1 VESKAGVRMISSRQ
15 VLIALAAATIAM
27 LAAGTASAQDQQAIV
42 EKLVQMNKKALDDY
56 DTLDWDAAKKTLLDA
71 LMTGKKAGLD
81 NHPVMARTY
90 VHLGAVYIGLKNRDK
105 AIQSFARALEID
117 PAIQLSKGIATSEVN
132 AAFNEAK
139 RNGGGSAGGGG
150 DSTASPAKRR
160 RGPAMEGDEP
170 PPARRSAPAA
180 SQDDDGRE
188 PDLPVRIQALDCPS
202 PDEAIL
208 EKAVTLRCAL
218 APSLSQ
224 VAKVVLNYREPGGE
238 EYVEVVMTKSPKGWY
253 QGKVPKKAVTGK
265 SLSFFYAGQNAA
277 GKTVVENGSKDSPN
291 IMLLMEEESYREY
304 MAKKKKGGGGAT
316 GEDIENPLEEQEG
329 PYKSKLKL
337 GTVDKAREG
346 LDVRFG
352 KRKWWFGLGAGSG
365 FGYAKGNGLEAVN
378 MSPDQDFHNLASVF
392 VAGGAWAGLG
402 HLVPEVGL
410 SLSPNLAIAIQGR
423 IQYIPQPAEFARYSA
438 KGAYA
443 VMAKFIAYTK
453 QARIRFFG
461 AALAGGGDGFR
472 FVVYPV
478 QDMPPPGKENLLNFK
493 DTIRGGPGVGGLG
506 AGVYYEAGKNVS
518 IVLEADGL
526 AGFPIFSFVADV
538 NLSMQFNFY
547 GGGGGD
553 GKIDP
558 NSSAGR
564 KLGEDTE

>member
-1 VESKAGVRMISSRQ
+1 VESKAAARMIPSRH
-15 VLIALAAATIAM
+15 VLIAVAAATLAM
-27 LAAGTASAQDQQAIV
+27 LGARTASAQDQQATV

-105 AIQSFARALEID
+105 AIQSFARAIEID
-117 PAIQLSKGIATSEVN
+117 PAIQLSKGIATAEVN
-132 AAFNEAK
+132 DAFNEAK
-139 RNGGGSAGGGG
+139 RKGGGTASGGGE
-150 DSTASPAKRR
+150 SSPPPAKRR

-170 PPARRSAPAA
+170 PPARKSAPVA

-188 PDLPVRIQALDCPS
+188 PDLPVRIQALDCPV

-218 APSLSQ
+218 APALSQ
-224 VAKVVLNYREPGGE
+224 VVKVLLNYREPGGE

-265 SLSFFYAGQNAA
+265 SLAFYFSGQNAA

-304 MAKKKKGGGGAT
+304 MAKKKKGGGGGEF
-316 GEDIENPLEEQEG
+316 GEDVENPLDEQEG
-329 PYKSKLKL
+329 PYKAKLRL
-337 GTVDKAREG
+337 GTTDKAREG
-346 LDVRFG
+346 LDTRFG
-352 KRKWWFGLGAGSG
+352 NRKWWISIGAGSG
-365 FGYAKGNGLEAVN
+365 FGFAKGDGLEAVN
-378 MSPDQDFHNLASVF
+378 MSPDGQFNRLKNDFA
-392 VAGGAWAGLG
+392 AGGAWAGLG

-410 SLSPNLAIAIQGR
+410 HLSPNMALAVQGR
-423 IQYIPQPAEFARYSA
+423 IQYIPQPAEFSRYAA

-443 VMAKFIAYTK
+443 VMAKFILYTK

-461 AALAGGGDGFR
+461 AALAGGGEGFR
-472 FVVYPV
+472 FVVKPV
-478 QDMPPPGKENLLNFK
+478 QQVPAGKENLLNFT
-493 DTIRGGPGVGGLG
+493 DTVRGGPGVGGVG
-506 AGVYYEAGKNVS
+506 AGVYYEIAKSVS
-518 IVLEADGL
+518 VVLEVDGL
-526 AGFPIFSFVADV
+526 VGFPIVSVVADV
-538 NLSMQFNFY
+538 NLSLQFNFY

-564 KLGEDTE
+564 KIGEDTE

>member
-1 VESKAGVRMISSRQ
+1 MISSRQ
-15 VLIALAAATIAM
+15 VLIAVAVATMAT
-27 LAAGTASAQDQQAIV
+27 LAAGTASAQEQQATV

-105 AIQSFARALEID
+105 AIQSFARAIEID

-132 AAFNEAK
+132 DAFNEAK
-139 RNGGGSAGGGG
+139 RKGGGAAGGGE
-150 DSTASPAKRR
+150 SSQPAAKRR
-160 RGPAMEGDEP
+160 RAPAMEGDEP
-170 PPARRSAPAA
+170 PSPRKSAPVA

-188 PDLPVRIQALDCPS
+188 PDMPARIQALDCPV

-208 EKAVTLRCAL
+208 DKAVTLRCAL
-218 APSLSQ
+218 APALSQ
-224 VAKVVLNYREPGGE
+224 VVKVQLNYREPGGD

-265 SLSFFYAGQNAA
+265 SLAFYFSGQNAA

-304 MAKKKKGGGGAT
+304 MAKKKKGGGGEL
-316 GEDIENPLEEQEG
+316 GEDVENPLEEQEG
-329 PYKSKLKL
+329 PYKAKLRL
-337 GTVDKAREG
+337 GTTDKAREG

-352 KRKWWFGLGAGSG
+352 NRKWWIGIGAGSG
-365 FGYAKGNGLEAVN
+365 FGFAKGNGLEAVN
-378 MSPDQDFHNLASVF
+378 MSPDQQFHDLASVF

-402 HLVPEVGL
+402 HLVPEVGMH
-410 SLSPNLAIAIQGR
+410 LSPNTAISIQGR

-453 QARIRFFG
+453 QAKIRFFG

-472 FVVYPV
+472 FVVKPV
-478 QDMPPPGKENLLNFK
+478 QAMPPPGKENLLNFT
-493 DTIRGGPGVGGLG
+493 DTIRGGPGVAGVG
-506 AGVYYEAGKNVS
+506 AGVYYEAAKNVA
-518 IVLEADGL
+518 IVFEVDGL
-526 AGFPIFSFVADV
+526 AGFPIFSFVADA
-538 NLSMQFNFY
+538 NLSLQFNFY

-564 KLGEDTE
+564 KIGEDTE

>member
-1 VESKAGVRMISSRQ
+1 MTPSRQ
-15 VLIALAAATIAM
+15 VLIAVAVATVAT
-27 LAAGTASAQDQQAIV
+27 LAAGTASAQEQQATV

-105 AIQSFARALEID
+105 AIQSFARAIEID

-132 AAFNEAK
+132 DAFNEAK
-139 RNGGGSAGGGG
+139 RKGGGSASGGGG
-150 DSTASPAKRR
+150 ESSPPPAKRR

-170 PPARRSAPAA
+170 APARKAAPVA

-188 PDLPVRIQALDCPS
+188 PDLPVRIQALDCPV

-218 APSLSQ
+218 APTLSQ
-224 VAKVVLNYREPGGE
+224 VTKVMLNYREPGGD
-238 EYVEVVMTKSPKGWY
+238 EYVEIVMTKSPKGWY

-265 SLSFFYAGQNAA
+265 SLGFYFSGQNSA

-304 MAKKKKGGGGAT
+304 MAKKKKGGGGGGEL
-316 GEDIENPLEEQEG
+316 GEDVENPLDEQDG
-329 PYKSKLKL
+329 PYKAKLKL
-337 GTVDKAREG
+337 GTTDKAREG

-352 KRKWWFGLGAGSG
+352 NRKWWFGIGAGTG

-378 MSPDQDFHNLASVF
+378 MSPDQQFSDLASVF

-410 SLSPNLAIAIQGR
+410 HLSPNMAIAIQGR
-423 IQYIPQPAEFARYSA
+423 IQYIPQPPEFARYSA

-443 VMAKFIAYTK
+443 VMAKFILYTK
-453 QARIRFFG
+453 QAKIRFFG
-461 AALAGGGDGFR
+461 AGLAGGGDGFR

-493 DTIRGGPGVGGLG
+493 DTIRGGPGVTGVG
-506 AGVYYEAGKNVS
+506 AGVYYEAAKNVA
-518 IVLEADGL
+518 IVFEVDGL
-526 AGFPIFSFVADV
+526 AGFPIFSFVADA
-538 NLSMQFNFY
+538 NLSLQFNFY

-553 GKIDP
+553 GKVDP
-558 NSSAGR
+558 Y
-564 KLGEDTE
+564 

>member
-1 VESKAGVRMISSRQ
+1 MIPSRY
-15 VLIALAAATIAM
+15 VLIAVAVATMAM
-27 LAAGTASAQDQQAIV
+27 LAAGSVSAQDQQAAV

-56 DTLDWDAAKKTLLDA
+56 DTLDWDAAKRTLLDA

-105 AIQSFARALEID
+105 AIQSFARAIEID

-132 AAFNEAK
+132 DAFNEAK
-139 RNGGGSAGGGG
+139 RKGGGSAGGGG
-150 DSTASPAKRR
+150 ESAPAPSRR
-160 RGPAMEGDEP
+160 KRGPTMEGDEP
-170 PPARRSAPAA
+170 APARKAAPVA

-188 PDLPVRIQALDCPS
+188 PDLPVRIQALDCPV

-218 APSLSQ
+218 APALTQ
-224 VAKVVLNYREPGGE
+224 VTKVILNYREPGGE
-238 EYVEVVMTKSPKGWY
+238 EYVEVPMTKSPKGWY
-253 QGKVPKKAVTGK
+253 QAKVPKKAVTGK
-265 SLSFFYAGQNAA
+265 SLSFYFVGQNAA
-277 GKTVVENGSKDSPN
+277 GKPVVENGSKEGPN
-291 IMLLMEEESYREY
+291 IMMLMEEESYRQY
-304 MAKKKKGGGGAT
+304 IAQKKKGGGAGAD
-316 GEDIENPLEEQEG
+316 GEDIENPLEEEEG
-329 PYKSKLKL
+329 PYKAKFRL
-337 GTVDKAREG
+337 GATDKAKEG

-352 KRKWWFGLGAGSG
+352 KRKWWIGIGAGSG
-365 FGYAKGNGLEAVN
+365 FGFAKGNGLEAVN
-378 MSPDQDFHNLASVF
+378 MSPDQQFHDLASVF

-402 HLVPEVGL
+402 HLVPEVGVHL
-410 SLSPNLAIAIQGR
+410 TPNLALAVQGR

-472 FVVYPV
+472 FVVFPV
-478 QDMPPPGKENLLNFK
+478 QDTPPPGKENLLNFK
-493 DTIRGGPGVGGLG
+493 DTIRGGPGVAGVG
-506 AGVYYEAGKNVS
+506 AGVYYEAAKNVS

-526 AGFPIFSFVADV
+526 AGFPIFSFVADL
-538 NLSMQFNFY
+538 NLSLQFNFY